1 MEAHKPSAVKQ
12 GGDPGFKPFTNHEQS
27 LALEGLD
34 DLFQWASEMVAD
46 GQDARVKRARE
57 QRIRRQVMEAVQKLR
72 EQEALVRAS
81 QENSY
86 LQRRLVAVLQKLQ
99 EYTEENATLKQ
110 IMVAQSFTLQR
121 LPALEEEIKQLKL
134 VSFDREAAQVEQ
146 RVLLNALSKLK
157 TDRDY
162 LDDLLRVNEE
172 ENARLAQLLA
182 EARAEIGRLKSRRWW
197 HVFLFWRKSA

>member
-1 MEAHKPSAVKQ
+1 
-12 GGDPGFKPFTNHEQS
+12 
-27 LALEGLD
+27 
-34 DLFQWASEMVAD
+34 MVAD

-121 LPALEEEIKQLKL
+121 LPALEEEISSSSSSPSTARPPRWSSA
-134 VSFDREAAQVEQ
+134 SF
-146 RVLLNALSKLK
+146 LMLTPS
-157 TDRDY
+157 
-162 LDDLLRVNEE
+162 
-172 ENARLAQLLA
+172 
-182 EARAEIGRLKSRRWW
+182 
-197 HVFLFWRKSA
+197 